1 MVSKERLK
9 AVRIF
14 SGFSDEDLERASQ
27 YLVEKF
33 YPKGEQIIRNKT
45 IGEGI
50 HFILSGKVQIV
61 RGGISAGDVV
71 IAELGAGQ
79 HVGEMALIDNKP
91 TTAKVIAAD
100 AVVTYF
106 LDRIKY
112 HTLVD
117 NHPAVAVQ
125 MLNHFCKSFCERLR
139 STNDLLIDA
148 KQMNKTLAAR
158 LEVDG
163 HA

>member
-1 MVSKERLK
+1 MVSKDRLK
-9 AVRIF
+9 GIRLF
-14 SGFSDEDLERASQ
+14 SGFSDEDLERAAG
-27 YLVEKF
+27 YMVEKF
-33 YPKGEQIIRNKT
+33 YPKGEPIIRNKT

-50 HFILSGKVQIV
+50 HFIYSGKVQIV
-61 RGGISAGDVV
+61 RGGISNGDVV
-71 IAELGAGQ
+71 IAELGPGQ

-112 HTLVD
+112 RTLVD

-139 STNDLLIDA
+139 ATNDLLIDE
-148 KQMNKTLAAR
+148 KQMNKSLAAR
-158 LEVDG
+158 LEVD
-163 HA
+163 A